1 MSARDRAPWA
11 LAVILSIS
19 LLVGPALWNG
29 FPLLQYDTGGYLARW
44 YEGTL
49 VPSRAVVYGLM
60 LNAGEVA
67 AFWPVVL
74 VQAALTVWV
83 VTLTLRAHGLG
94 KRPWLVLGIIATLT
108 AISTLPW
115 LTSILLTDIFAGL
128 GVLALY
134 LLLLRPGHLNRGE
147 RFALIALIAV
157 SAATHSATIAVLLA
171 LILAGVFIWLV
182 QPRQLPL
189 ARIGNGVLAL
199 ALGCVLVFAAD
210 FVVAKRLAWTPG
222 GFALSFGRMLQD
234 GIVNQY
240 LDDHCPDPKLTLCA
254 YKDQL
259 PDDADVW
266 FWGSPLFDKLGRFA
280 GLGQEMADIAV
291 ASVIDYPGQQLKTA
305 TVATARQF
313 VAVRTGEGVLNSI
326 WHTYGTI
333 RRFTPQLVAPMEAA
347 RQQHGEISFTA
358 INRLDYP
365 VALLSMALLA
375 GDRAARVA
383 AENPARLRRIR
394 RRVRGRASRQRFCLR
409 RNVEPARSLWRAA
422 GLDRRL
428 CRHGCACTPRRS
440 SPIVLD
446 RVLTSPKLPS

>member
-1 MSARDRAPWA
+1 MSARNRALWA
-11 LAVILSIS
+11 LAVILSIA
-19 LLVGPALWNG
+19 LLISPAVWNG

-49 VPSRAVVYGLM
+49 VPSRAVFYGLM
-60 LNAGEVA
+60 LNAGELA

-83 VTLTLRAHGLG
+83 IALVLRAHGLG
-94 KRPWLVLGIIATLT
+94 GRQWLMLAVVAMLT
-108 AISTLPW
+108 ALSTLPW

-134 LLLLRPGHLNRGE
+134 LLLLRPGHISRSE

-171 LILAGVFIWLV
+171 LILAAVVVWLI
-182 QPRQLPL
+182 QPRQLPFV
-189 ARIGNGVLAL
+189 RIGNGVLAL
-199 ALGCVLVFAAD
+199 TLGCVLVFAAD
-210 FVVAKRLAWTPG
+210 LVVAKRLAWTPG

-234 GIVNQY
+234 GIVNKY
-240 LDDHCPDPKLTLCA
+240 LDDNCPTPKLILCK

-280 GLGQEMADIAV
+280 GLDQEMADIAV
-291 ASVIDYPGQQLKTA
+291 ASLIDYPDLQLKTA
-305 TVATARQF
+305 MIATGRQL
-313 VAVRTGEGVLNSI
+313 VAVHTGEGVLNSI

-333 RRFTPQLVAPMEAA
+333 RRFTPQLVASMEAA
-347 RQQHGEISFTA
+347 RQQHGELSFTA

-365 VALLSMALLA
+365 IALLSMALLPVIVLLA
-375 GDRAARVA
+375 WRRTIPSAVGELAAVCALALIANALVCGAMSNPHDRYG
-383 AENPARLRRIR
+383 ARLVWIADFAVTIALVRIADR
-394 RRVRGRASRQRFCLR
+394 LGSRSDI
-409 RNVEPARSLWRAA
+409 A
-422 GLDRRL
+422 
-428 CRHGCACTPRRS
+428 
-440 SPIVLD
+440 
-446 RVLTSPKLPS
+446 